1 MENIVVIGAGQI
13 GRAIAKLLTDTGEYA
28 VTIADRAETQL
39 KTVGPETAAQ
49 TAVVDVKAA
58 DSMHALLAGKFAV
71 ISAAPYDLTEDIAAA
86 ALRAGTHYIDL
97 TEDVA
102 STEKVKALATSASTA
117 FVPQCGLAP
126 GFISIL
132 ANDLCAEFDTI
143 DEVKLRVGAL
153 PQFPDNSLRYNFTWS
168 PEGVVNEYI
177 EPCDAIVNGQRVKVP
192 ALDGL
197 ETMVLDGTDFEAFNT
212 SGGLGSL
219 TDVLGGKARNVT
231 YKTIRFP
238 GHNRLMRLLLQELGM
253 AETPEACLS
262 LLKRNIPTTR
272 QDMIVIYA
280 DVTGTIEGQYCR
292 RSFQNKVLPD
302 AVRGL
307 TAIQLTT
314 ASSACAIL
322 DLLKTGEIGTRGYIM
337 QETIPL
343 KAFFANRF
351 GKVFAPAAL
360 AAAAA

>member
-219 TDVLGGKARNVT
+219 SDVLGGKARNVT

-238 GHNRLMRLLLQELGM
+238 GHNRLMRFLLQELGM

-322 DLLKTGEIGTRGYIM
+322 DI
-337 QETIPL
+337 
-343 KAFFANRF
+343 FFF
-351 GKVFAPAAL
+351 F
-360 AAAAA
+360 